1 MKSDDTL
8 DLADR
13 KAIQSEWQRRTEAEY
28 SSAVLTQHLTLWLM
42 QLVAPFEL
50 TRLGLSIVEDEL
62 VHSELSHH
70 VYVAAGGQ
78 RAVDLQ
84 SKRLGLTDVPRGQLL
99 QGVVRA
105 GVESFC
111 LGETVAVRLFSKL
124 RAPCA
129 QSSAKTALDR
139 ILRDEVRHKDFGWT
153 LLEWLLSIPQ
163 SDEVR
168 QLVDSEL
175 PAMFKRLRANY
186 GYAQLGAERRHV
198 EARAAWGLMP
208 VPDYAATLDE
218 TLERDYVPL
227 FGSLGIDARRAWLG
241 TAAE

>member
-1 MKSDDTL
+1 MKSDEAL
-8 DLADR
+8 VPADR
-13 KAIQSEWQRRTEAEY
+13 KAIQAEWRRRTEAEY

-50 TRLGLSIVEDEL
+50 TRLGLAIVEDEL
-62 VHSELSHH
+62 THSELSHQ
-70 VYVAAGGQ
+70 VYVAAGGHH
-78 RAVDLQ
+78 AVNLQ
-84 SKRLGLTDVPRGQLL
+84 AKRLGLTDVPRGQIL

-129 QSSAKTALDR
+129 QADAKAALDR

-153 LLEWLLSIPQ
+153 LLEWLLSVPQ
-163 SDEVR
+163 SEEVR
-168 QLVDSEL
+168 QLIDSEL

-186 GYAQLGAERRHV
+186 GYAQLGAERKYV
-198 EARAAWGLMP
+198 AARAAWGLMP

-218 TLERDYVPL
+218 TFERDYMPL
-227 FGSLGIDARRAWLG
+227 FGALGIDARRAWRA
-241 TAAE
+241 TFAV